1 MSLTSILKRGINP
14 LKAFKQSLHPTEA
27 LKESWSPLTD
37 DILGMNKPNATA
49 LALQAQNKLAQQQ
62 TLLSSNSDTSNVT
75 QFSDD
80 TTSDFSSSSDNRR
93 KKPTSGYGVSLLSV

>member
-1 MSLTSILKRGINP
+1 MSLKSILRGLNP
-14 LKAFKQSLHPTEA
+14 LKLVKQ
-27 LKESWSPLTD
+27 LTG
-37 DILGMNKPNATA
+37 DILGIDKSNATA

-75 QFSDD
+75 QFSDNS
-80 TTSDFSSSSDNRR
+80 TSDFSSSSDNRR